1 LFPRSAQG
9 DQVEDH
15 ARSTRPGSVLPVVHP
30 DRTAPGGQEQLLPGV
45 GVHGDLDLLL
55 PAAGARL
62 HRVRTGRHGQL
73 DVPAAGLD
81 PHRFRLRGGQLDVA
95 RAALRGQLPTAQVA
109 PGDLPAPGPHDD
121 VALDVRQPDVP
132 RTGAHLHATAD
143 VLEL

>member
-1 LFPRSAQG
+1 
-9 DQVEDH
+9 
-15 ARSTRPGSVLPVVHP
+15 
-30 DRTAPGGQEQLLPGV
+30 
-45 GVHGDLDLLL
+45 LL

-143 VLEL
+143 VLELHRSGLDVGLHRPHARDPQVTGAEVPGHRNLRRQRHLVVDLAAPPAVGVQ